1 MDEEEVL
8 DVRLSAA
15 DRAVPGVPIDG
26 LGAAL
31 QRLDEQ
37 VTTIVVIDDNPMDSR
52 LIRRLLQARKSY
64 RVFEANNPLEGLRIV
79 KERLPDLVV
88 SDLTMP
94 EMDGFT
100 LLEELKKD
108 PETAHI
114 PVIVVSAKD
123 LTPEDEQRLAGQT
136 SSIWLKGAFSTQ
148 ELVEHVVNTLSG
160 PEEEAAESVRQ
171 RTKTQELEAAP
182 FSPPGDS
189 PAAAAK
195 KVVLIEDDPMD
206 ARLISRILQ
215 LNRPLEIKQ
224 VQAGQEAVK
233 AIRVELPDLIILD
246 LAIPDKDGFE
256 ILAELKQDSRLD
268 SIPVVVITSKDL
280 SETEKELLNNSG
292 VASMWQKG
300 KFDRQKLVAHIE
312 AQLEE

>member
-1 MDEEEVL
+1 M
-8 DVRLSAA
+8 
-15 DRAVPGVPIDG
+15 PIDG

-64 RVFEANNPLEGLRIV
+64 RVFEANSPLEGLKIV

-108 PETAHI
+108 PQTAQI

-160 PEEEAAESVRQ
+160 PEADEAPGPARRRSD
-171 RTKTQELEAAP
+171 THELETV
-182 FSPPGDS
+182 SVTPPAG
-189 PAAAAK
+189 PAGNSVATK
-195 KVVLIEDDPMD
+195 KVVLVEDNPMD

-215 LNRPLEIKQ
+215 LNRPLEIKS
-224 VQAGQEAVK
+224 VQAGQDAINV
-233 AIRVELPDLIILD
+233 IRVELPDLVVLD
-246 LAIPDKDGFE
+246 LVIPDKDGFE
-256 ILAELKQDSRLD
+256 ILAELKHDKQLD

-280 SETEKELLNNSG
+280 SESEKELLNTSG
-292 VASMWQKG
+292 VVSMWQKG